1 MYRVISVSVRDLRAA
16 RTAQFEN
23 QCRCHEEILPRIKQL
38 GITHWQK
45 HRVLYVVGRA
55 AVSYAST
62 QSGLEAG
69 KSEQKERSQE
79 DTDYGQASSG
89 KDSQG
94 QCRFAGRRFG
104 IRRLNTA
111 LDPKATTCRAAAHLR
126 RWNDWNEK

>member
-1 MYRVISVSVRDLRAA
+1 MSRRNTSSDQATGDNALAE
-16 RTAQFEN
+16 AQGT
-23 QCRCHEEILPRIKQL
+23 I
-38 GITHWQK
+38 
-45 HRVLYVVGRA
+45 YVVGRA